1 MQLHCI
7 SQRCIYLIYVEEHV
21 VPEAVRQPRYFCV
34 MRGQKRLLRA
44 VDRKLA

>member
-1 MQLHCI
+1 MQLQCI
-7 SQRCIYLIYVEEHV
+7 SQRCIHLIYVEEHV

-44 VDRKLA
+44 VDRRLA